1 MTALTGTIRARRRL
15 CLPVA
20 VACLLAALVPGSA
33 AAAPSAVQLV
43 IDCSIG
49 TWRTLGD
56 DTPGLVAVRVAM
68 TELAA
73 ETADRG
79 KVRIGVRLMGARQ
92 PFTAP
97 EACQDTELVLPL
109 SPPSALP
116 SSALLDDVT
125 PRGRRPL
132 LAAVVAAAGD
142 LGEASSGRRVVLVTA
157 GSDDCGGDRAA
168 AAAALRNGVEL
179 RVVGLGL
186 PAAAVTAFQTVAPT
200 HNATSTAELAA
211 ALRWAVLDED
221 EARARTEVTVHVAGE
236 GVPPAGAVATL
247 RSQVTRQDYPM
258 ATGDDGFSARVP
270 PGRYSLVV
278 TDPEGRRLA
287 ERDGLTLEAGAR
299 RDETVGIGGAPA
311 ATLSADGGP
320 WTAGGTVHL
329 HFAGAP
335 AGRHWAEVVPRAAS
349 SAAWIARVAAEGET
363 GTVTLPLPPEPLA
376 LEVRLL
382 HRLENG
388 VLEPLATAPLES
400 QPPGGELE
408 VAASTPP
415 GSDLSVAWK
424 GPTQPGDQVIIAA
437 PGAPPYDHLTA
448 EPVTGSEP
456 VILTAPATKGA
467 YEVRYLNG
475 VSGQILAHSELEVAP
490 VPIALQVPTQVGVGR
505 EFAVKADPEPP
516 SGSLLL
522 LAHPDA
528 DPQDYLLWRPAA
540 ATVSMVAPREAGSY
554 EVRCLDAG
562 GDEILARATLEVV
575 PVPARLEA
583 PARVAAGTRFRVRW
597 TGPDAPEDFIDVA
610 PADAPRHRHL
620 DWAYTA
626 QGNPADLAAPFE
638 PGSYEVR
645 YISGEDLEVLAR
657 RPLKVR

>member
-1 MTALTGTIRARRRL
+1 MAAPHRRR
-15 CLPVA
+15 CLPAV
-20 VACLLAALVPGSA
+20 VACLLVTAAVAGTA

-43 IDCSIG
+43 LDCSIG

-56 DTPGLVAVRVAM
+56 DTPGLVAIRVAM

-97 EACQDTELVLPL
+97 EACQDTELVLPP

-116 SSALLDDVT
+116 PAALLDDVT

-142 LGEASSGRRVVLVTA
+142 LGEASSPGRRVVLVTA

-186 PAAAVTAFQTVAPT
+186 PPGAVTAFQTVAPT

-221 EARARTEVTVHVAGE
+221 EGRARAEITVHVAGD
-236 GVPPAGAVATL
+236 GVVPAGARATL
-247 RSQVTRQDYPM
+247 RSQVTRQDDPM
-258 ATGDDGFSARVP
+258 AAVDDGFHARVP
-270 PGRYSLVV
+270 PGQYSLVV
-278 TDPEGRRLA
+278 TDPEGQRLA
-287 ERDGLTLEAGAR
+287 ERDGLTLEAGAH

-311 ATLSADGGP
+311 ATLSVDGGP
-320 WTAGGTVHL
+320 WTAGGTVEA

-335 AGRHWAEVVPRAAS
+335 AGRHWVEVVPEAAPAAS
-349 SAAWIARVAAEGET
+349 WTARVAAEGAT
-363 GTVTLPLPPEPLA
+363 GTVTLPLPPEPPA

-382 HRLENG
+382 HRLDNG
-388 VLEPLATAPLES
+388 LLEPLAAAPLEA
-400 QPPGGELE
+400 QAPEGELE

-424 GPTQPGDQVIIAA
+424 GPTQPGDQVAIAA
-437 PGAPPYDHLTA
+437 PGAPPFDHLTA
-448 EPVTGSEP
+448 APVTSSDP
-456 VILTAPATKGA
+456 VTLTAPATKGA

-475 VSGQILAHSELEVAP
+475 VSGQVLAHTELEVAP
-490 VPIALQVPTQVGVGR
+490 VPITLQVPTQVGVGR

-528 DPQDYLLWRPAA
+528 APQEYLLWRSAA
-540 ATVSMVAPREAGSY
+540 ATVSMVAPRRPGTY
-554 EVRCLDAG
+554 EVRCLDAS
-562 GDEILARATLEVV
+562 GDDILARATLEVV
-575 PVPARLEA
+575 PVPVRLEA

-597 TGPDAPEDFIDVA
+597 TGPDGPEDFIDVA

-638 PGSYEVR
+638 PGAYEVR

-657 RPLKVR
+657 RALKVQ